1 MNDEQIKA
9 FIARRAAQRPI
20 ENRRVRMAVL
30 ETAMDKAI
38 QQIRISTA
46 QVMLQEQFSIP
57 IIAQITKLSVEEIT
71 FLSQGK
77 TLDEEDDDT
86 ED

>member
-20 ENRRVRMAVL
+20 ENRRVRMTVL

-38 QQIRISTA
+38 QRIQISTA

-57 IIAQITKLSVEEIT
+57 VIAQITKLSIEEVT
-71 FLSQGK
+71 LLSEGK
-77 TLDEEDDDT
+77 ELDT
-86 ED
+86 V